1 MAEVQKQF
9 DEFHEAIRLKQYEDN
24 ATLREK
30 RDIVLKKLKQ
40 RLKALFEEKNESP
53 PNYTPFDQ
61 GSYKLGTGVKPLAG
75 DFDIDVGLLFGV
87 DRQEYPDPVEAKQ
100 WVLDALDG
108 HTKKVEMRRPCV
120 TVFYQSGDEPLYHV
134 DLAVYSAGS
143 SNSDGKT
150 CLGKGKQGSLPENRI
165 WEEADPDGLI
175 TILTEKYSGDDWEQ
189 FRRCLRYLKRW
200 KDLGFPTDGNAAPV
214 GIGLT
219 ISAYYW
225 FHPRHKILDAYAGKK
240 RADDLGALLD
250 FVDAMH
256 CNFESV
262 LRDGEWVN
270 RLEAKLPVVPYND
283 VFEKMSDQYM
293 AQFRK
298 KLKTLSGALDEA
310 SKEAD
315 PVEACKKLQE
325 VFGDDFPVP
334 EKDDTGEEHGP
345 AIITSSQ
352 SAQVPSQ

>member
-1 MAEVQKQF
+1 MAEIQKQF
-9 DEFHEAIRLKQYEDN
+9 KEFNEAIRLKQYEDN

-30 RDIVLKKLKQ
+30 RDVVLRKLRE
-40 RLKALFEEKNESP
+40 RLKALFGEKDEEP
-53 PNYTPFDQ
+53 PKYTHFDQ
-61 GSYKLGTGVKPLAG
+61 GSYKLGTGVKPLTG
-75 DFDIDVGLLFGV
+75 DFDIDVGLLFEV
-87 DRQEYPDPVEAKQ
+87 DRDEYPDPVEVKE
-100 WVLDALDG
+100 WVFDALDG

-120 TVFYQSGDEPLYHV
+120 TVFYQSGEEPLYHV
-134 DLAVYSAGS
+134 DLAVYSAAS
-143 SNSDGKT
+143 SNSDNKT
-150 CLGKGKQGSLPENRI
+150 CLGRGKQGSLPENRI

-175 TILTEKYSGDDWEQ
+175 TVLTGKYSGDDWEQ

-200 KDLGFPTDGNAAPV
+200 KDLKFPTDGNAAPV

-225 FHPRHKILDAYAGKK
+225 FYPKQKVVDAYAGKR

-250 FVDAMH
+250 FVDAM
-256 CNFESV
+256 CRNFKLV
-262 LRDGEWVN
+262 FRDGEWVD

-293 AQFRK
+293 AQFK
-298 KLKTLSGALDEA
+298 EKLQKLARVLDEA

-315 PVEACKKLQE
+315 PVKACTKLQK

-334 EKDDTGEEHGP
+334 EKDDTGEARGP

-352 SAQVPSQ
+352 SA